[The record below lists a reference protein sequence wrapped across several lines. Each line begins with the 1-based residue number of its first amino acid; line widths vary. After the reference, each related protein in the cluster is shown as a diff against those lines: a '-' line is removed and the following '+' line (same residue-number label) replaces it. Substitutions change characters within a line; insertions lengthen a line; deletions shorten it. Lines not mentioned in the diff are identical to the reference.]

1 MKKAFSIILTLIM
14 TLSVFAGVTVF
25 ADDILFAPYTL
36 QLTFEGYAYG
46 MPAEDINVGI
56 YELGYIASETRYH
69 LEEADGTVAEGA
81 IQAGIRYKLVFEMK
95 LIKYV
100 SLENLTKEK
109 VYLGGGSKTASDMY
123 NDGEWYVF
131 VFGLNSLS
139 AVLDSI
145 DFYMEG
151 YQIGTDVDDI
161 VVYSDNPLI
170 TDCEAYFYFYRNG
183 MTKGEADKVNV
194 SETGELKGG
203 IDYSVSI
210 WFKVPEGVTPF
221 NMKPGTI
228 RLHGAGNKVLVSRGA
243 SYFVNADRYFT
254 GFELPNLD
262 SSYTTV
268 TGVGF
273 VCHDYAFGK
282 QADDI
287 SVEAVTDGVVISSI
301 TVKREP
307 IVSDGDD
314 REEFHGAFDENSRYI
329 VELYVNAAD
338 GYRLN
343 ADLPKSCLR
352 MEVDGFSYILAG
364 VSYRPSGDGYV
375 FTCIL
380 PVLDNPN
387 YEPKSG
393 AHFTIIGYEIGGNA
407 DNIIVISDDE
417 EIEIRQTRI
426 YYSNGKRCRDT
437 IREGVQYEVA
447 LTLFSPGG
455 WNISGVSGFTLD
467 KGTFKSMGITTDKRL
482 ISFRYTLQVF
492 GELIDD
498 PDDPDDP
505 GEQYEKVSSLDFRLT
520 GYNLGND
527 TKNVGATCDCDG
539 VEIID
544 VIVETPDGEAIEGP
558 IEAGKRYRVTI
569 EVSSLGGWKVNSETF
584 PNFRLYGVYPGGQG
598 IESDVS
604 TVKFIY
610 YIHALAGSY
619 DVYTLSDMD
628 GDGEITVSDALS
640 TLRIAAK
647 LDVAVAP
654 KSTRSAILGDA
665 DRDGEITVS
674 DALIVLRK
682 AAKLA

>member
-1 MKKAFSIILTLIM
+1 MKKVFSIILTLIM
-14 TLSVFAGVTVF
+14 VLSVFAGVTVF

-36 QLTFEGYAYG
+36 QLTLEGYAYG

-131 VFGLNSLS
+131 VFKLNSLS

-151 YQIGTDVDDI
+151 YKIGTNVNDI

-194 SETGELKGG
+194 PETGELKGG

-210 WFKVPEGVTPF
+210 WFKVPEGITPF

-268 TGVGF
+268 TEVNL
-273 VCHDYAFGK
+273 VCSGYAFGK
-282 QADDI
+282 PADDI
-287 SVEAVTDGVVISSI
+287 VVSAASEGIVISSV
-301 TVKREP
+301 TVKKEVIP
-307 IVSDGDD
+307 PEDD
-314 REEFHGAFDENSRYI
+314 DYYKEFHGCFDSGSRYR
-329 VELYVNAAD
+329 VEVRIEAAEGYGLYD
-338 GYRLN
+338 
-343 ADLPKSCLR
+343 DLPKSCFL
-352 MEVDGFSYILAG
+352 MDIGLNYYLSPMY
-364 VSYRPSGDGYV
+364 YPSDDGYLV
-375 FTCIL
+375 VCTL
-380 PVLDNPN
+380 PVLDDPN
-387 YEPKSG
+387 YEPKYG
-393 AHFTIIGYEIGGNA
+393 AGFSITGYELGA
-407 DNIIVISDDE
+407 DISDISVTVDDA
-417 EIEIRQTRI
+417 EIEVRNVDIVKADGEYCTGSIQ
-426 YYSNGKRCRDT
+426 
-437 IREGVQYEVA
+437 EGIQYEVVITA
-447 LTLFSPGG
+447 FAPGG
-455 WNISGVSGFTLD
+455 WQVSNIALVTLDNGTFSGVGMTLD
-467 KGTFKSMGITTDKRL
+467 KRIML
-482 ISFRYTLQVF
+482 FRFALPVF

-498 PDDPDDP
+498 PGDP
-505 GEQYEKVSSLDFRLT
+505 GNEQYDEIDSLDLSLT
-520 GYNLGND
+520 GYELGND
-527 TKNVGATCDCDG
+527 ANDIGVTCDAENAVIRNVTVKTPEGEECD
-539 VEIID
+539 
-544 VIVETPDGEAIEGP
+544 GP
-558 IEAGKRYRVTI
+558 IEAGKRYQVTVTI
-569 EVSSLGGWKVNSETF
+569 FAPGGWGDKVFPKIRLDGVSPYSLNMETF
-584 PNFRLYGVYPGGQG
+584 ENTLSFVYY
-598 IESDVS
+598 V
-604 TVKFIY
+604 
-610 YIHALAGSY
+610 HALAAGDS
-619 DVYTLSDMD
+619 VELLSDMD
-628 GDGEITVSDALS
+628 GDGEITVSDALRA
-640 TLRIAAK
+640 LRIAAK
-647 LDVAVAP
+647 LDVAAAP